1 MAKKEVTAQVKLQI
15 VAGKATPAPP
25 VGPALGPHGINIME
39 FCKAFNAQT
48 APMGDTII
56 PVVLTIYKDRTF
68 TFITKTPPASE
79 LIKKAAGVVKG
90 SSTPNKDKVG
100 KLTTAQLKEIAQTKL
115 PDLNAYSLDAAMRII
130 AGTAKSMGVEVVD

>member
-1 MAKKEVTAQVKLQI
+1 MAKKEVTGQVKLQI